1 MKLIR
6 SFSGTHGTGKT
17 TAALQLA
24 QQEKLYNPGK
34 SVHVLADLEAFCP
47 FHINQTG
54 SEKTQA
60 WIFSNQIRAEME
72 AIHRFDITV
81 TDRTI
86 IDVIAYTRAMGF
98 HSLAEGML
106 KYAEHHCQY
115 YSSIHFK
122 QIRFNQ
128 HCHPDGI
135 RDTDLEFRQEV
146 ENTMLEIYLLLETHG
161 MLPGGIYRV

>member
-1 MKLIR
+1 
-6 SFSGTHGTGKT
+6 
-17 TAALQLA
+17 
-24 QQEKLYNPGK
+24 
-34 SVHVLADLEAFCP
+34 
-47 FHINQTG
+47 
-54 SEKTQA
+54 
-60 WIFSNQIRAEME
+60 ME

>member
-1 MKLIR
+1 MIR
-6 SFSGTHGTGKT
+6 SFSGAHGTGKT
-17 TAALQLA
+17 TATLQCA

-34 SVHVLADLEAFCP
+34 SVHVLCDLEAFCP
-47 FHINQTG
+47 FHINQAG

-60 WIFSNQIRAEME
+60 WIFSNQIRMEME
-72 AIHRFDITV
+72 SMHRFDITV

-86 IDVIAYTRAMGF
+86 VDVIAYTRALGF
-98 HSLAEGML
+98 HSLADGML
-106 KYAEHHCQY
+106 KYAEHHIQY

-135 RDTDLEFRQEV
+135 RDIDLEFRQEV
-146 ENTMLEIYLLLETHG
+146 ETTMLEIYTLFERHD
-161 MLPGGIYRV
+161 MIPGGIYRV